1 MKNNGVVI
9 FSYAELQRLILAK
22 YQLERENEELK
33 ERLKTLESL
42 YRFQSKEVERLKEV
56 LDSCT
61 LENDEEEELLDDDTI

>member
-9 FSYAELQRLILAK
+9 VSYAELQRLILAE

-61 LENDEEEELLDDDTI
+61 LENDEEEELLDD

>member
-1 MKNNGVVI
+1 MKNKGVIIV
-9 FSYAELQRLILAK
+9 SYAELQRLILAE

-56 LDSCT
+56 LGSCT
-61 LENDEEEELLDDDTI
+61 LENDEEELLDE

>member
-9 FSYAELQRLILAK
+9 FSYAELQRLILAE

-61 LENDEEEELLDDDTI
+61 LENDEEEELLDD

>member
-1 MKNNGVVI
+1 MKNKGVIIV
-9 FSYAELQRLILAK
+9 SYAELQRLILAE

-61 LENDEEEELLDDDTI
+61 LENDEEEELLDD